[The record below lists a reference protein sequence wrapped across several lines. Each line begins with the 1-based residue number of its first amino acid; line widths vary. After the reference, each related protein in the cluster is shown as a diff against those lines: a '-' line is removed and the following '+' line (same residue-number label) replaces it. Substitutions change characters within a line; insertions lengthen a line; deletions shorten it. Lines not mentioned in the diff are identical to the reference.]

1 MKIRELKQGDYFTL
15 KQIDEPK
22 ESQVWIRGEYDRSTR
37 TYSAT
42 NFSDMNR
49 ERYFKGDKEVFTE
62 FIF

>member
-49 ERYFKGDKEVFTE
+49 ERCFKGDKEVFTD

>member
-22 ESQVWIRGEYDRSTR
+22 ESQVWVRGEYDRSTKK
-37 TYSAT
+37 YSAI

-49 ERYFKGDKEVFTE
+49 ERLFKGDKEVFVD

>member
-1 MKIRELKQGDYFTL
+1 MKIRDLKQGDYFTL
-15 KQIDEPK
+15 KQIGEPK